1 MVIRVIS
8 QPVDPFRFLFLADS
22 QLGAYATFS
31 GLTEADAAGYLAR
44 GMKVPLVPKV
54 EGHQWDAGRYRSA
67 IELANELRPAF
78 VVVGGDMIDDP
89 ASEEQLAELMA
100 ITGRLD
106 SRIPL
111 KWVPGN
117 HDVAFDTVAP
127 TDESI
132 ERYRSVFGPD
142 YYSFDYEATRFVVLN
157 TSVLDHPEHVPDEL
171 EAQFAFV
178 EEALATGQDSAHI
191 VLFGHHPLFVD
202 EADETDSYW
211 NLPTATRHRMLDLI
225 RRYGVRIGFAGHLH
239 RNALAQTD
247 GFEMVTCGPVGV
259 TLGDDPSGLTIVDVD
274 RERVTYRYVPIDE

>member
-1 MVIRVIS
+1 MGMYG
-8 QPVDPFRFLFLADS
+8 QPIDPFRFLFLTDS

-44 GMKVPLVPKV
+44 GMKVPVIPKV
-54 EGHQWDAGRYRSA
+54 EGHKWDASRYRSA
-67 IELANELRPAF
+67 IELSNVLRPAF
-78 VVVGGDMIDDP
+78 VVVGGDMTDDP
-89 ASEEQLAELMA
+89 MSEEQLTELIA

-106 SRIPL
+106 PQIPL

-117 HDVAFDTVAP
+117 HDVAFDKVAP
-127 TDESI
+127 TVESI
-132 ERYRSVFGPD
+132 QRYRSVFGPD
-142 YYSFDYEATRFVVLN
+142 YYSFDYEATRFVVVN

-191 VLFGHHPLFVD
+191 VLIGHHPLFVADPD
-202 EADETDSYW
+202 EVDSYW
-211 NLPTATRHRMLDLI
+211 NVPTATRRRMLDLI
-225 RRYGVRIGFAGHLH
+225 HRYGVRIGFAGHLH
-239 RNALAQTD
+239 RNALARAG

-274 RERVTYRYVPIDE
+274 RERVTYRYVPIAG